1 MRPVDVPLRLMKWA
15 AGVVALTAAAA
26 FALGVEAYVRWGRL

>member
-1 MRPVDVPLRLMKWA
+1 MRPGDVPLRVVKWA
-15 AGVVALTAAAA
+15 AGVAVLMGVTA